1 MKNIY
6 ALFCVC
12 AVIISSS
19 FAQDAGSEFIQKT
32 SLRMDV
38 PNLLSIH
45 VAGGDQGFQDI
56 LYVRFMEGATTGYD
70 IELESEKWYSISPDA
85 TMIWSIADDGTELAI
100 NAMPLSCLYD
110 GMTSIPIHFQC
121 GYDDEYTL
129 TFSGMDGFE
138 YPTEFWL
145 EDLCTENDWLSINRD
160 TDTYT
165 FSGCVS
171 DSAINR
177 FVMHFMDPTGIE
189 INPFKIQPEND
200 IRIRASANYAIIE
213 TEHPELIKGIEIFDL
228 VGNEIY
234 AGHPDIQNL
243 NKIYVSSQHGY
254 YFVKVITGNHIFTKK
269 IFIGQ

>member
-6 ALFCVC
+6 VLSC
-12 AVIISSS
+12 AIAVAISPLL
-19 FAQDAGSEFIQKT
+19 AQQGSINVPKDFIRST
-32 SLRMDV
+32 T
-38 PNLLSIH
+38 PNVLSIH
-45 VAGGDQGFQDI
+45 VAGGDYGYQDN
-56 LYVRFMEGATTGYD
+56 LYIYYWDGATTGYD
-70 IELESEKWYSISPDA
+70 EELESIKWYSINDDA
-85 TMIWSIADDGTELAI
+85 TMIWSIATDDTELAI
-100 NAMPLSCLYD
+100 NAMPLHCLYN

-121 GYDDEYTL
+121 GYDNEYTL
-129 TFSGMDGFE
+129 SFSGMDGFE
-138 YPTEFWL
+138 FPTEFWL
-145 EDLCTENDWLSINRD
+145 EDLCTEADWFSVNRD

-189 INPFKIQPEND
+189 INPFDIQPENE

-234 AGHPDIQNL
+234 TGHPDIQNL

-254 YFVKVITGNHIFTKK
+254 YFVKVITKNHIFTKK

>member
-1 MKNIY
+1 MKNFY
-6 ALFCVC
+6 SLLCVC
-12 AVIISSS
+12 IIFISSS
-19 FAQDAGSEFIQKT
+19 LAQNFNPNFTEKT
-32 SLRMDV
+32 PLVRDV
-38 PNLLSIH
+38 PNVLSVH
-45 VAGGDQGFQDI
+45 VEGGDFNYADN
-56 LYVRFMEGATTGYD
+56 LYIRFMEGATFGYD
-70 IELESEKWYSISPDA
+70 VEYEMIKWYSINSDA
-85 TMIWSIADDGTELAI
+85 TMIWSETEEGLELSI
-100 NAMPLSCLYD
+100 NALPLSCLYN

-121 GYDDEYTL
+121 GYDNEYTL
-129 TFSGMDGFE
+129 TFSGMEGFE
-138 YPTEFWL
+138 FPTEFWL
-145 EDLCTENDWLSINRD
+145 EDLCTENDWFSINRD

-189 INPFKIQPEND
+189 NNLYDIQPENN
-200 IRIRASANYAIIE
+200 IRIRASANYVIIE
-213 TEHPELIKGIEIFDL
+213 TEHPELIRGVEIFDL

-234 AGHPDIQNL
+234 TGHPDIQNL